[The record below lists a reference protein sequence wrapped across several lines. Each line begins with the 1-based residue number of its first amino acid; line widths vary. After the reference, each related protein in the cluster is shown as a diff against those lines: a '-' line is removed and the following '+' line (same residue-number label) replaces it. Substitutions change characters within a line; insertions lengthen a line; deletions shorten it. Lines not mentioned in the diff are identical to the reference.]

1 MTHEEARELQE
12 LGQRL
17 ASKKSW
23 WGTDE
28 PPEDTTVVRCVPHG
42 RGQWSVRVSDAVGI
56 VAIPSL
62 QIVIEPKIPISHL
75 LYLFAASGAF
85 PRLDNQRVKASLGR
99 SLFELVAEW
108 YIAAMELV
116 LRQGLIRDYHDLTNV
131 TPFIRGRLDVPNAG
145 RAYYAGRTDFLCHFE
160 EFGFDTPLNRV
171 LKAASRA
178 VLGSQLLK
186 PDLRR
191 RAAGIVA
198 RLEDVGD
205 LQTSDLRV
213 RVERKTQHYSEPHLL
228 ALHVI
233 RTLGRWLGHG
243 AAGSRAFL
251 IRTPEMIEEGLRK
264 LLSERCQGWTIRKGQ
279 LALGSTSM
287 TLNPDI
293 IVDNG
298 IAVADVKYKLAGSE
312 WKRSDLYQVVTFAAG
327 YRAPFAA
334 IVDFRPPEV
343 SPLPL
348 VPVGD
353 TSVIQLS
360 WIADRSLEPDA
371 VASTL
376 AATFSDWLASV
387 RAA

>member
-1 MTHEEARELQE
+1 
-12 LGQRL
+12 
-17 ASKKSW
+17 
-23 WGTDE
+23 
-28 PPEDTTVVRCVPHG
+28 
-42 RGQWSVRVSDAVGI
+42 
-56 VAIPSL
+56 
-62 QIVIEPKIPISHL
+62 
-75 LYLFAASGAF
+75 
-85 PRLDNQRVKASLGR
+85 
-99 SLFELVAEW
+99 
-108 YIAAMELV
+108 
-116 LRQGLIRDYHDLTNV
+116 
-131 TPFIRGRLDVPNAG
+131 
-145 RAYYAGRTDFLCHFE
+145 
-160 EFGFDTPLNRV
+160 
-171 LKAASRA
+171 
-178 VLGSQLLK
+178 
-186 PDLRR
+186 
-191 RAAGIVA
+191 
-198 RLEDVGD
+198 
-205 LQTSDLRV
+205 
-213 RVERKTQHYSEPHLL
+213 
-228 ALHVI
+228 
-233 RTLGRWLGHG
+233 
-243 AAGSRAFL
+243 
-251 IRTPEMIEEGLRK
+251 MIEEGLRK

-327 YRAPFAA
+327 YRSPFAA